1 MWTLAKTQRD
11 GNMKTLIARVY
22 LQWGNLGLTFAGL
35 HALRPLVINVFVAG
49 ASAVLVPSATRSA
62 TTGSAGFIERA
73 TLWARHLITSGDG

>member
-35 HALRPLVINVFVAG
+35 RALGPPVVSVSVTSTVFIPITA
-49 ASAVLVPSATRSA
+49 RRA
-62 TTGSAGFIERA
+62 TTDPARFLERA
-73 TLWARHLITSGDG
+73 AA